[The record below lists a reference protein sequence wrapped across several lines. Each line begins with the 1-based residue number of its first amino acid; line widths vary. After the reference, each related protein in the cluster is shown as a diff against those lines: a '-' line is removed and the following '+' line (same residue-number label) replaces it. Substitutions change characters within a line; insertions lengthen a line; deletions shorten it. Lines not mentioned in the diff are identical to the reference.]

1 LVFRTANAVTAD
13 AARLP
18 SLAWLLLALALT
30 SGCAH
35 FPAAGELQA
44 GPLPQP
50 RPSFAPV
57 RDERAAFRATF
68 CARLDA
74 SPSNTVAPQDC
85 DALLWR
91 LPDESPARSDDIAFP
106 ATALPSFR
114 IVVVTG
120 ALGDCRWKDM
130 LPFGQAIDRL
140 IANGVRVD
148 AVVVGGRSSAE
159 HNARQIAEALERS
172 QSATREP
179 VVMVG
184 YSKGTVDILEFLVTY
199 PELAQDVAAVVSFG
213 GPVFGSPLAV
223 DAERYY
229 RHLPADAFSE
239 FCEPGDG
246 GVFTS
251 LLPHVRQQWMA
262 AHPLPQHVRYFSVA
276 AFTTR
281 DHLSRG
287 LRHSWHELA
296 TVDERNDG
304 QVALQDA
311 LIPGSTLL
319 ALVNSDHWDLAI
331 ALEAQVPYLSSR
343 PSERQ
348 FPRDVL
354 FESVLAYVTG
364 ALDSDSNATRTPASN
379 SLLPDPLPLVSRI
392 DSN

>member
-1 LVFRTANAVTAD
+1 MTMR
-13 AARLP
+13 AARLAA
-18 SLAWLLLALALT
+18 LAWLLLSLSLT
-30 SGCAH
+30 SGCTH
-35 FPAAGELQA
+35 FPAASDLQA

-57 RDERAAFRATF
+57 RDERAAFRAAF

-74 SPSNTVAPQDC
+74 SQANTIAPPDC

-91 LPDESPARSDDIAFP
+91 LPDEFPARSDSIELT
-106 ATALPSFR
+106 TAKPPSYR

-140 IANGVRVD
+140 VADGVRVD

-159 HNARQIAEALERS
+159 HNARQIAEALGRS
-172 QSATREP
+172 HPATSEHII
-179 VVMVG
+179 MVG
-184 YSKGTVDILEFLVTY
+184 YSKGTVDILEFLVMY
-199 PELAQDVAAVVSFG
+199 PDLARDVAAVVSFG

-223 DAERYY
+223 DAERFYQ
-229 RHLPADAFSE
+229 HLPANAFSE

-262 AHPLPQHVRYFSVA
+262 EHPLPQHVRYFSVA

-296 TVDERNDG
+296 AVDERNDG

-331 ALEAQVPYLSSR
+331 ALDAQVPYLSSR
-343 PSERQ
+343 PSGRH

-364 ALDSDSNATRTPASN
+364 ALAVDSNAASTPANDSAAR
-379 SLLPDPLPLVSRI
+379 SLATGVP
-392 DSN
+392 N

>member
-1 LVFRTANAVTAD
+1 MTMR
-13 AARLP
+13 AARHSP
-18 SLAWLLLALALT
+18 LAWLLVSISLA
-30 SGCAH
+30 SGCAQ
-35 FPAAGELQA
+35 FPAATELQSGA
-44 GPLPQP
+44 LPQP
-50 RPSFAPV
+50 RPPYAPV
-57 RDERAAFRATF
+57 RDEREDFRATF
-68 CARLDA
+68 CARLEA
-74 SPSNTVAPQDC
+74 SAPDTGAPQDC

-91 LPDESPARSDDIAFP
+91 LPDESPARSKAVELT
-106 ATALPSFR
+106 TAELPSYR

-140 IANGVRVD
+140 VASGVRVD

-159 HNARQIAEALERS
+159 HNARQIADALGQSQPRTGER
-172 QSATREP
+172 

-184 YSKGTVDILEFLVTY
+184 YSKGTVDILEFLVMY
-199 PELAQDVAAVVSFG
+199 PDLAQDVAAVVSFG

-229 RHLPADAFSE
+229 RHLPADAFSSL
-239 FCEPGDG
+239 CTPGDG

-251 LLPHVRQQWMA
+251 LLPDVRQQWMA
-262 AHPLPQHVRYFSVA
+262 EHPLPQHVRYFSVA

-287 LRHSWHELA
+287 LRSSWRELA
-296 TVDERNDG
+296 EVDERNDG
-304 QVALQDA
+304 QVVLQDA

-331 ALEAQVPYLSSR
+331 ALDAQVPYLSSR
-343 PSERQ
+343 PSGRH

-364 ALDSDSNATRTPASN
+364 ALAVDSNATRTPANDSAAR
-379 SLLPDPLPLVSRI
+379 SLATGVQ
-392 DSN
+392 N

>member
-1 LVFRTANAVTAD
+1 MTMG
-13 AARLP
+13 AARHSP
-18 SLAWLLLALALT
+18 LAWLLVSISLA
-30 SGCAH
+30 SGCAQ
-35 FPAAGELQA
+35 FPAATELQSGA
-44 GPLPQP
+44 LPQP
-50 RPSFAPV
+50 RPPYAPV
-57 RDERAAFRATF
+57 RDEREDFRATF
-68 CARLDA
+68 CARLEA
-74 SPSNTVAPQDC
+74 SAPDTGAPQDC

-91 LPDESPARSDDIAFP
+91 LPDESPARSKAVELT
-106 ATALPSFR
+106 TAELPSYR

-140 IANGVRVD
+140 VASGVRVD

-159 HNARQIAEALERS
+159 HNARQIAEALGRSPATGER
-172 QSATREP
+172 

-184 YSKGTVDILEFLVTY
+184 YSKGTVDILEFLVMY
-199 PELAQDVAAVVSFG
+199 PDLAQNVAAVASFG

-229 RHLPADAFSE
+229 RHLPADAFSK

-251 LLPHVRQQWMA
+251 LLPDVRQQWMA
-262 AHPLPQHVRYFSVA
+262 GHPLPQHVRYFSIA

-287 LRHSWHELA
+287 LRNSWHELA
-296 TVDERNDG
+296 EVDERNDG
-304 QVALQDA
+304 QVVLQDA

-331 ALEAQVPYLSSR
+331 ALDAQVPYLSSR
-343 PSERQ
+343 PSGRH

-354 FESVLAYVTG
+354 FESVLAYVTD
-364 ALDSDSNATRTPASN
+364 ALAADSHATRIPASDSP
-379 SLLPDPLPLVSRI
+379 LPGQLPLVSRS

>member
-1 LVFRTANAVTAD
+1 MTIGDTR
-13 AARLP
+13 RSP
-18 SLAWLLLALALT
+18 LAWLLLSISLA
-30 SGCAH
+30 SGCAQ
-35 FPAAGELQA
+35 FPAATELQSGA
-44 GPLPQP
+44 LPQP
-50 RPSFAPV
+50 HPSFAPV
-57 RDERAAFRATF
+57 LDRREAFRAAF

-74 SPSNTVAPQDC
+74 SQANGVVPQDC

-91 LPDESPARSDDIAFP
+91 LPDESPARSNAVELT
-106 ATALPSFR
+106 TAELSSYR

-140 IANGVRVD
+140 VASGVRVD
-148 AVVVGGRSSAE
+148 AVVVGGRSSAD
-159 HNARQIAEALERS
+159 HNARQIAEALGGSQPTTGER
-172 QSATREP
+172 

-184 YSKGTVDILEFLVTY
+184 YSKGTVDILEFIVMY
-199 PELAQDVAAVVSFG
+199 PELAQKVAAVVSFG

-229 RHLPADAFSE
+229 RHLPADAFGE

-262 AHPLPQHVRYFSVA
+262 EHPLPQHVRYFSVA

-296 TVDERNDG
+296 AVDERNDG

-331 ALEAQVPYLSSR
+331 ALDAQVPYLSSR
-343 PSERQ
+343 PSGRQ

-364 ALDSDSNATRTPASN
+364 ALEVVDSNASSTPASD
-379 SLLPDPLPLVSRI
+379 SLLPGPLPLVSRS